1 MEGSRPVPE
10 LLRSPGWDLQR
21 EESVKK
27 FLFGVFVG
35 LVAIAGGGFAYFAGG
50 FAPVATSA
58 PPMPFE
64 RMLAGR
70 ALHARIEKE
79 MPRTVPIEAS
89 ETTEL
94 AGARLYVQHCAVCH
108 GLPDQ
113 PEGAIAR
120 GEFPRPPQL
129 FRGHGVT
136 DDPPGETWWKVT
148 NGIRLTGMPGFGQ
161 SLSEPEVWQVSLLL
175 ANADKLSPAVK
186 AALAEGPC
194 PEAPESAVPG
204 ATPPSPTTPATPATT
219 TAAPTT
225 P

>member
-1 MEGSRPVPE
+1 
-10 LLRSPGWDLQR
+10 
-21 EESVKK
+21 VKK
-27 FLFGVFVG
+27 FLSGVI
-35 LVAIAGGGFAYFAGG
+35 VALAASAGAVIVYFAGG

-64 RMLAGR
+64 RTLAR
-70 ALHARIEKE
+70 TALHARIEEE
-79 MPRTVPIEAS
+79 MPEVSPIEAS
-89 ETTEL
+89 ETAEL
-94 AGARLYVQHCAVCH
+94 AGARIYVEHCAVCH

-113 PEGAIAR
+113 PESAIAR

-136 DDPPGETWWKVT
+136 DDPPGETWWKVA
-148 NGIRLTGMPGFGQ
+148 NGIRLTGMPGFGE

-175 ANADKLSPAVK
+175 ANADTLSPAVR

-194 PEAPESAVPG
+194 PTTPSTATPGSSAPGSAAPTAPG
-204 ATPPSPTTPATPATT
+204 ASEE
-219 TAAPTT
+219 APTT

>member
-1 MEGSRPVPE
+1 
-10 LLRSPGWDLQR
+10 
-21 EESVKK
+21 VKK
-27 FLFGVFVG
+27 FLFGVILALAASAG
-35 LVAIAGGGFAYFAGG
+35 AIFAYFAGG
-50 FAPVATSA
+50 FAPVAVSA

-64 RMLAGR
+64 RLLAGR
-70 ALHARIEKE
+70 ALHARLEKE
-79 MPRTVPIEAS
+79 MPKAPPIEAS
-89 ETTEL
+89 EATEL
-94 AGARLYVQHCAVCH
+94 AGARIYVEHCAVCH

-113 PEGAIAR
+113 PESAIAR

-175 ANADKLSPAVK
+175 ANADKLSPAVR

-194 PEAPESAVPG
+194 PTAPESTTPG
-204 ATPPSPTTPATPATT
+204 SLTPESNPPGPATPTTSGATT
-219 TAAPTT
+219 TAPTT

>member
-1 MEGSRPVPE
+1 M
-10 LLRSPGWDLQR
+10 
-21 EESVKK
+21 KK
-27 FLFGVFVG
+27 FLFGVFVA
-35 LVAIAGGGFAYFAGG
+35 LAAIAGAGYAYFVGG

-58 PPMPFE
+58 PPMPLE
-64 RMLAGR
+64 RMLARR
-70 ALHARIEKE
+70 ALHARLEKE
-79 MPRTVPIEAS
+79 MPKAAPMEAS
-89 ETTEL
+89 EATEL
-94 AGARLYVQHCAVCH
+94 AGARIYVEHCAVCH

-113 PEGAIAR
+113 PESAIAR

-186 AALAEGPC
+186 AALAEEPC
-194 PEAPESAVPG
+194 PATPEEATPG
-204 ATPPSPTTPATPATT
+204 ATAPSPTTPAPPP
-219 TAAPTT
+219 AAPTT

>member
-1 MEGSRPVPE
+1 
-10 LLRSPGWDLQR
+10 
-21 EESVKK
+21 VKK
-27 FLFGVFVG
+27 FLFGIIVG
-35 LVAIAGGGFAYFAGG
+35 LAASAGAAYGYFAGG

-70 ALHARIEKE
+70 ALHARMEKE
-79 MPRTVPIEAS
+79 MPKAAPIEAS
-89 ETTEL
+89 EAAEL
-94 AGARLYVQHCAVCH
+94 AGARLYVAHCAVCH

-113 PEGAIAR
+113 PESAIAR

-194 PEAPESAVPG
+194 PTTPASTTTPGSTPPPAPTSPAPEAPTTE
-204 ATPPSPTTPATPATT
+204 TPTTP
-219 TAAPTT
+219 
-225 P
+225 

>member
-1 MEGSRPVPE
+1 
-10 LLRSPGWDLQR
+10 
-21 EESVKK
+21 VKK
-27 FLFGVFVG
+27 FLYGVIVALAASAG
-35 LVAIAGGGFAYFAGG
+35 AVLVYFAGG

-64 RMLAGR
+64 RMLARR
-70 ALHARIEKE
+70 ALHARIEAE
-79 MPRTVPIEAS
+79 MPEVSPIEAS

-94 AGARLYVQHCAVCH
+94 AGARIYVKHCAVCH

-113 PEGAIAR
+113 PESAIAR

-136 DDPPGETWWKVT
+136 DDPPGETWWKVA
-148 NGIRLTGMPGFGQ
+148 NGIRLTGMPGFAD

-175 ANADKLSPAVK
+175 ANANTLSPAVR
-186 AALAEGPC
+186 AALVEEPC
-194 PEAPESAVPG
+194 
-204 ATPPSPTTPATPATT
+204 PTTPGSTTPGVPTPGSSAPGSTAPATSD
-219 TAAPTT
+219 AGSEAPTK